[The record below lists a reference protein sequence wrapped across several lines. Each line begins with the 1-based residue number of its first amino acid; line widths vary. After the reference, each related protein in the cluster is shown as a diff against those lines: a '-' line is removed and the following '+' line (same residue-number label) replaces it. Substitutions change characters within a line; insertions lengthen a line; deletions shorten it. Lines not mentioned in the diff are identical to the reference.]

1 MKLAAPLRLLVVFF
15 AVAAALL
22 LLFSGLGWRLG
33 WWHFRTGFAVMRWA
47 TYLGGA
53 GALLAIVAL
62 AMPRVRTRWV
72 APLAGSLILG
82 AVIAY
87 VPFHWQQR
95 AQSVPRIHDIST
107 DTENPPQF
115 VAIVPLREGAPN
127 SLERSTGLGA
137 QQQAAYPDVVP
148 MRLDLPPARTFDLAD
163 RAARSM
169 GWEIVALVPGQGR
182 IEATATTLLF
192 GFKDDVVI
200 RITPEAGGSRVDVR
214 SVSRV
219 GQSDIGANARRIR
232 AFMKELQA
240 QQRAA

>member
-1 MKLAAPLRLLVVFF
+1 MKLAAPLRLLVVFL
-15 AVAAALL
+15 AVAAALV

-107 DTENPPQF
+107 DTENPPLF
-115 VAIVPLREGAPN
+115 VAVLPLREGSENTAAYGGK
-127 SLERSTGLGA
+127 EVA
-137 QQQAAYPDVVP
+137 EQQKKGYPDLQPLLLAMPPQAAFE
-148 MRLDLPPARTFDLAD
+148 RARDTAQK
-163 RAARSM
+163 M
-169 GWEIVALVPGQGR
+169 GWQMVAADAAAGR
-182 IEATATTLLF
+182 IEATDTTF
-192 GFKDDVVI
+192 WYGFKDDIVI
-200 RITPEAGGSRVDVR
+200 RVSPSGAGSKVDVR
-214 SVSRV
+214 SV
-219 GQSDIGANARRIR
+219 
-232 AFMKELQA
+232 
-240 QQRAA
+240 